1 MTTRP
6 TPRLTLQVDLL
17 RVEVYVTR
25 AEMGQA
31 AACDALAALERAQ
44 YDGIAPRAIFAA
56 APSQNE
62 LLAGLRGGGRVD
74 WARVRGFHMDEY
86 LGLPPEAPQSFGHF
100 LRERL
105 FGALPLGS
113 VAYLNGQTT
122 DVAAECVRYA
132 ALLEQGPIAL
142 VCAGIGENGHMAFN
156 DPPVADFDDPALVK
170 VVELDAICRQQQV
183 NDGAFATLD
192 QVPTHAMTLT
202 MPALLAAQ
210 RIVCVVP
217 GSTKAAAVQ
226 AALTGPIAEACPASA
241 LRRHPNAVLYLD
253 RASAARIL

>member
-1 MTTRP
+1 MATRP
-6 TPRLTLQVDLL
+6 APRLTFRVGQL

-44 YDGIAPRAIFAA
+44 YDAVAPRAIFAA

-74 WARVRGFHMDEY
+74 WARVHGFHMDEY
-86 LGLPPEAPQSFGHF
+86 LGLPPDAPQVFGRF

-105 FGALPLGS
+105 FGALPFGS
-113 VAYLNGQTT
+113 VHYLDGQTADPST
-122 DVAAECVRYA
+122 ECARYA
-132 ALLEQGPIAL
+132 ALLAQAPIDL

-156 DPPVADFDDPALVK
+156 DPPVADFHDLALVK
-170 VVELDAICRQQQV
+170 VVALDKVCRQQQV
-183 NDGAFATLD
+183 NDGAFAALE
-192 QVPTHAMTLT
+192 QAPTHAITLT
-202 MPALLAAQ
+202 MPALLSAQ
-210 RIVCVVP
+210 RIVCVAP
-217 GSTKAAAVQ
+217 GPTKAEAVE
-226 AALTGPIAEACPASA
+226 AALTGPIGESCPASA